1 MRGYRLQQANRIARR
16 MLNTLTYSYAKRLD
30 PQERKQVLGRLR
42 KTQKP
47 CSCWMCCNRRRYEGM
62 TFQELRQI
70 DDTFFNY

>member
-16 MLNTLTYSYAKRLD
+16 MLDTLTYSHVKSFE

-70 DDTFFNY
+70 DDSDY

>member
-16 MLNTLTYSYAKRLD
+16 MLNTLNYYFTKRLD
-30 PQERKQVLGRLR
+30 SQERKQVLGRLR

-62 TFQELRQI
+62 KIQELRQT
-70 DDTFFNY
+70 DDSDY